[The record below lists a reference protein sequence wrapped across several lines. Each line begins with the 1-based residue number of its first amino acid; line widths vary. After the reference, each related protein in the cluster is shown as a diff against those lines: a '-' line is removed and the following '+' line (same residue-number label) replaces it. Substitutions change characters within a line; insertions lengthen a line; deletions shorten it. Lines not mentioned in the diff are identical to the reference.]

1 MFFESKFGLGYMLS
15 GAFSTYGGPRGFGH
29 TGSGGSMGYA
39 DPDPDAGIG
48 YGYVMN
54 QMTANMIGDART
66 VGLTEACYEAVGT
79 HAPGMF

>member
-1 MFFESKFGLGYMLS
+1 
-15 GAFSTYGGPRGFGH
+15 
-29 TGSGGSMGYA
+29 MGYA
-39 DPDPDAGIG
+39 DPDAGIG